1 MKKIPKQMKS
11 TRSSKEI
18 GLSEDLIE
26 MSTCLEKTSESIK
39 DIDYIINQLL
49 KNPLPNACP
58 FNDFK
63 DLCNLSH
70 EGINCHRLKTRKNLL
85 ETKMIKVFGL
95 ARGRSGYSFV
105 DVHDDK
111 ELNRIKELYPIVYG
125 KSIVPKTKLLGKEFA
140 KGIVVKVVEKI
151 LVNWANCG
159 HETNT
164 NHQGNL

>member
-58 FNDFK
+58 FNDF
-63 DLCNLSH
+63 
-70 EGINCHRLKTRKNLL
+70 HRLKTRKNLL